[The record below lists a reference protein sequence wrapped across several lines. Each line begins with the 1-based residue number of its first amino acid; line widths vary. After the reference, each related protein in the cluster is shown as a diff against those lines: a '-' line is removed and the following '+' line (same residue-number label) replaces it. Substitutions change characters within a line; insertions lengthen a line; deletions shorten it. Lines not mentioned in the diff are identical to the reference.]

1 MLQAYYN
8 TVSQSLRCTTSSSP
22 FSVWQLTFCLAAY
35 GDSLAVL
42 KKKVCFRSFARRPAM
57 YCLFIVDCFQLHV
70 CVSMLGLSL
79 HQYDI
84 ATPFID
90 NLMLLLHVFSY
101 RVTFYLNAQIQPSL
115 WKKMMCSLHHDPSQ
129 VALQRSSPR
138 SSSTNWSDCW
148 GPQTVQLSKG
158 KIIMRISQ
166 IQMKLGQSVSE
177 LVSLRQLHIWKDI
190 GANVGSPSSAASSS
204 FLNCLTLSR
213 HLFVWRFFPPC
224 RDSTWSVWKSWP
236 INEK

>member
-1 MLQAYYN
+1 MSILDILVEIWCFRHLTYYN

-90 NLMLLLHVFSY
+90 NLMLLLLVFSY
-101 RVTFYLNAQIQPSL
+101 RVTFNLNAQIKPSL
-115 WKKMMCSLHHDPSQ
+115 WKKWCALCTMIQARLPCREALPDHQALIGLTVGGPRLCNCLRGRSL
-129 VALQRSSPR
+129 
-138 SSSTNWSDCW
+138 W
-148 GPQTVQLSKG
+148 GYLKSKWN
-158 KIIMRISQ
+158 
-166 IQMKLGQSVSE
+166 
-177 LVSLRQLHIWKDI
+177 LVSQW
-190 GANVGSPSSAASSS
+190 VS
-204 FLNCLTLSR
+204 
-213 HLFVWRFFPPC
+213 
-224 RDSTWSVWKSWP
+224 
-236 INEK
+236 

>member
-1 MLQAYYN
+1 
-8 TVSQSLRCTTSSSP
+8 
-22 FSVWQLTFCLAAY
+22 
-35 GDSLAVL
+35 
-42 KKKVCFRSFARRPAM
+42 M

-190 GANVGSPSSAASSS
+190 GANVDSPSSAASSS

-224 RDSTWSVWKSWP
+224 RNSTWSVWKSWP